1 MQDAHSCPSCNQR
14 FVVHYEVHPGEP
26 SQLVAVACP
35 HCWKV
40 DRVEV
45 SESAALERAYR
56 ADKT

>member
-1 MQDAHSCPSCNQR
+1 MQDAHSCPSCSQR

-26 SQLVAVACP
+26 RQMVAVACP